1 MHATLSLQARD
12 YLQRVY
18 TILGNQ
24 KAELERKGMK
34 VLEHATE
41 ILDTHFEFK
50 FWFEFCTFISFKFC
64 FFLSS
69 WL

>member
-1 MHATLSLQARD
+1 
-12 YLQRVY
+12 VY